1 MISILKDGKVIR
13 HVECNIEDADI
24 QCLEGESWVEGE
36 LEFEPYVFLK
46 TTEMMLEELNYDFQ
60 LQVLSLTEGSS
71 PSEQATWT
79 KQEQEARA
87 WLADNAVSTPLIDA
101 MVNARGCTKEYL
113 VGKIIEKADLYAAE
127 VGRLLGEK
135 QRLEK
140 ELIEQYKEEI

>member
-1 MISILKDGKVIR
+1 MNGKSLR
-13 HVECNIEDADI
+13 HVSCPAGQEDL
-24 QCLEGESWVEGE
+24 QCG
-36 LEFEPYVFLK
+36 EFEIWEYGLIPLV
-46 TTEMMLEELNYDFQ
+46 EEPDEEDLLHKIKAINIKYYDAIGGITKMIPDF
-60 LQVLSLTEGSS
+60 
-71 PSEQATWT
+71 EQATWL

-87 WLADNAVSTPLIDA
+87 GLLDSTAHTPLIDA
-101 MVNARGCTKEYL
+101 MVESRGDTKEYL